1 MKIVCKVY
9 EKDRKLRIKNKQE
22 NISSMQTRGKENM
35 STMDS
40 RIIINAI
47 IQQQRQDH
55 RHTIVYRCR
64 IIPWQ
69 ILL

>member
-22 NISSMQTRGKENM
+22 NISSMQIRGKENM
-35 STMDS
+35 SIMDS

-47 IQQQRQDH
+47 IQQ
-55 RHTIVYRCR
+55 
-64 IIPWQ
+64 
-69 ILL
+69 